1 MSYFRIYQT
10 DFLRGSIIKN
20 LRYLFVILILSFNIT
35 FSQDDH
41 VEIGIDE
48 KLGEYLPLEAVFTDS
63 DGKKLILDD
72 VINKPV
78 LLAFVY
84 YECPGI
90 CSTTL
95 TELAWVIDRVDL
107 VPGKDFEVVTISIDH
122 DETPKIAAIAKEN
135 YFAALQR
142 KFPIE
147 SWNFLVG
154 DSSSV
159 NAVTKSAGYY
169 FKKYGDEYR
178 HPGGLIT
185 ISPEGKISR
194 YIFGSQYNQFDVKMA
209 LLDAQAGKTS
219 PTVAKMLQFCF
230 SYDPEGRSYTL
241 NITRIVGIVMLVGV
255 FGLVLILTLKKK
267 KVKKV

>member
-1 MSYFRIYQT
+1 M
-10 DFLRGSIIKN
+10 
-20 LRYLFVILILSFNIT
+20 
-35 FSQDDH
+35 
-41 VEIGIDE
+41 EIGIDE
-48 KLGEYLPLEAVFTDS
+48 KLGEYLPLETVFTNS
-63 DGKKLILDD
+63 DGEKVILKD

-90 CSTTL
+90 CSNTL

-122 DETPKIAAIAKEN
+122 DETPQIAKVSKEN
-135 YFAALQR
+135 YFTSLQR
-142 KFPIE
+142 EFPID
-147 SWNFLVG
+147 SWKFLVG
-154 DSSSV
+154 DSLAV
-159 NAVTKSAGYY
+159 NAVTKTAGYY

-178 HPGGLIT
+178 HPGGLIS

-209 LLDAQAGKTS
+209 MLDAQAGKTS

-230 SYDPEGRSYTL
+230 SYDPEGRGYTL
-241 NITRIVGIVMLVGV
+241 NITRIIGTIMLLGV
-255 FGLVLILTLKKK
+255 FGLVLVLVLKKK
-267 KVKKV
+267 KVNKV